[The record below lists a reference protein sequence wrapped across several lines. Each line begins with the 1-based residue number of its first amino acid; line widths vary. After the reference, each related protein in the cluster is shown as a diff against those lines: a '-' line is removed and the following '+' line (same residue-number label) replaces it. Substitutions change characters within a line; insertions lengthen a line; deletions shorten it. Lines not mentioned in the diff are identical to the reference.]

1 MSAVLTPGR
10 AAALPDRSPRCRAR
24 PIAETTAI
32 DANRAWEI
40 DRALMLERSER
51 RAWWVAIAGLV
62 LGLIGIAAVFVQG
75 PLRRVVEI
83 PIVVDRVT
91 GEATIQQRLSVETIP
106 PMEALDKH
114 NLATFVRAREGYSWM
129 FLQRDFDQVARMAVP
144 AVFADYNRQF
154 EGDGALQKK
163 IGASRGLAHQHRR
176 RAPGRRP
183 GAAATSGEATVTY
196 DKVVRLTDRNLPE
209 VTTRHVASV
218 VYQYQ
223 PKVLAKERD
232 RLENPFGFVVTAYR
246 SDPEINTRRAGSQA
260 MKRPTVRWLALRALR
275 ALLGRAAAG
284 AHRSRRP
291 APARSGLRPARR
303 GHRAGQARRGDA
315 RGARRR
321 RVDHRGR
328 RRLGWRLHQGRRRL
342 VRRRAAG
349 WAQPL
354 RQGQEHGQRRR
365 TTWPWS
371 PTGARTPSAS
381 WCWPTAIRKPPVY
394 RLVVKAPAARTGRLG
409 APRAARRRAAARRC
423 RPCHRLRRRRKWSP
437 SACRPSR
444 R

>member
-10 AAALPDRSPRCRAR
+10 AAALPERLRDQAQTEPES
-24 PIAETTAI
+24 TAI
-32 DANRAWEI
+32 EANRAWEV

-91 GEATIQQRLSVETIP
+91 GEATVQQRLSVETIP

-154 EGDGALQKK
+154 EGDGALQKR
-163 IGASRGLAHQHRR
+163 IGAAEDWRINVVGVRLA
-176 RAPGRRP
+176 ASGRP
-183 GAAATSGEATVTY
+183 GNQGEATVTY
-196 DKVVRLTDRNLPE
+196 DKVVRLTDRNIPE

-246 SDPEINTRRAGSQA
+246 SDPEINTA
-260 MKRPTVRWLALRALR
+260 
-275 ALLGRAAAG
+275 
-284 AHRSRRP
+284 
-291 APARSGLRPARR
+291 
-303 GHRAGQARRGDA
+303 
-315 RGARRR
+315 
-321 RVDHRGR
+321 
-328 RRLGWRLHQGRRRL
+328 
-342 VRRRAAG
+342 
-349 WAQPL
+349 
-354 RQGQEHGQRRR
+354 
-365 TTWPWS
+365 
-371 PTGARTPSAS
+371 
-381 WCWPTAIRKPPVY
+381 
-394 RLVVKAPAARTGRLG
+394 APAAK
-409 APRAARRRAAARRC
+409 P
-423 RPCHRLRRRRKWSP
+423 
-437 SACRPSR
+437 
-444 R
+444 